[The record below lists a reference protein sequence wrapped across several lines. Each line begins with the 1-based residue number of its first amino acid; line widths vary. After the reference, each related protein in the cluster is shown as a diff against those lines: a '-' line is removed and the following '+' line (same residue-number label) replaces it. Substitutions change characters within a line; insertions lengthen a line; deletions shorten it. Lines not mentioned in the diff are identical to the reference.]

1 MAVALK
7 SGVAKAIEG
16 LRSHFPTNSIE
27 VAATSDGAAFVIIED
42 LPLGPPY
49 KQTTTWIGFFLS
61 TACPDDDT
69 YPFYVRGDLSR
80 IDGAELKSPLHK
92 DKVFPDGD
100 APVQK
105 RPAVMVSRRQKN
117 QSSFPHETPLLK
129 LLTVTKWM
137 LQQ

>member
-7 SGVAKAIEG
+7 AGVAKAIEG
-16 LRSHFPTNSIE
+16 FRNHFPTNRIE
-27 VAATSDGAAFVIIED
+27 VNATPDGAAFVIIEE

-49 KQTTTWIGFFLS
+49 KQATTWIGFFLS

-80 IDGAELKSPLHK
+80 VDGTELKSPLHK
-92 DKVFPDGD
+92 DRVFPDGD
-100 APVQK
+100 APIPK